1 MNDAPPATLV
11 DSHCHLDFP
20 EFSDE
25 LPAIIERARQ
35 AGVTRMVSIGTRI
48 RQAAAPLAIARE
60 HDGIFCTVGTHPH
73 NAEDEQDIPIDHLT
87 ALAADDRVIGI
98 GETGLDFFYD
108 HSPRDIQE
116 KVFCTHIEAAR
127 RTGLPLVIHTR
138 DADADMDRILR
149 REMGKGPFKAVLHC
163 FSSGRAL
170 AETAMELGLYLS
182 FSGILTF
189 KAAAEL
195 RAIAADM
202 PLERLL
208 VETDAPFLA
217 PVPLRGKRNEPA
229 FVRHTAAKLAEI
241 RGLGYDELATATTG
255 NFLALFKRAAP

>member
-1 MNDAPPATLV
+1 MTDAPPAVLV

-20 EFSDE
+20 EFADE
-25 LPAIIERARQ
+25 LPDIIERARQ

-48 RQAAAPLAIARE
+48 RQAAAPLAIARQ

-73 NAEDEQDIPIDHLT
+73 NARDEQDISVDELT
-87 ALAADDRVIGI
+87 ALAADDKVVGI

-116 KVFCTHIEAAR
+116 RVFRTHIEAAR
-127 RTGLPLVIHTR
+127 RAGLPLVIHTR
-138 DADADMDRILR
+138 DADADMERILR
-149 REMGKGPFKAVLHC
+149 EEMGKGRFAAVLHC

-170 AETAMELGLYLS
+170 AETAVELGLYLS

-189 KAAAEL
+189 KPADEL

-208 VETDAPFLA
+208 VETDSPFLA
-217 PVPLRGKRNEPA
+217 PVPRRGKRNEPA
-229 FVRHTAAKLAEI
+229 FVRYTAAKLAEV
-241 RGLGYDELATATTG
+241 RDMNYDALLAATTR
-255 NFLALFKRAAP
+255 NFLTLFTRAA